1 MFIIFK
7 PYLGRIQTQ
16 QMILPKGLKMQF
28 KKMSLCVLFFILLFT
43 GCDSKDENI
52 PKDTIKNAIA
62 KENSTFFVDLQTTN
76 NEIIKAKIS
85 KNKIEFENMN
95 NKVVLLNFFATWCPP
110 CKAEIP
116 HLNALVKK
124 YPNDF
129 EIVAV
134 LLEKNKTNEELMAFI
149 EEFNIHY
156 KITHSS
162 NNYLLEQAVGGVKS
176 IPTMYLLNKQGEIK
190 QKYIGIVLEEMLEI
204 DIKKAMEN

>member
-28 KKMSLCVLFFILLFT
+28 KKMSLCVLFFTLLFT

-76 NEIIKAKIS
+76 NETIKAKIS
-85 KNKIEFENMN
+85 KNKIEFDNKN
-95 NKVVLLNFFATWCPP
+95 NKVILLNFFATWCPP

-124 YPNDF
+124 YPNEF
-129 EIVAV
+129 EVIAV

-149 EEFNIHY
+149 EEFNINY
-156 KITHSS
+156 TITNSS

-204 DIKKAMEN
+204 DIQKAMEN

>member
-1 MFIIFK
+1 
-7 PYLGRIQTQ
+7 
-16 QMILPKGLKMQF
+16 MILPKGLKMQF

-116 HLNALVKK
+116 HLNALIKK

-134 LLEKNKTNEELMAFI
+134 LLEKNKNTEELMAFI
-149 EEFNIHY
+149 EEFNINY

>member
-1 MFIIFK
+1 M
-7 PYLGRIQTQ
+7 GRIQTQ

-28 KKMSLCVLFFILLFT
+28 KKMSLCVLFFTLLFT

-76 NEIIKAKIS
+76 NETIKAKIS
-85 KNKIEFENMN
+85 KNKIEFDNKN
-95 NKVVLLNFFATWCPP
+95 NKVILLNFFATWCPP

-124 YPNDF
+124 YPNEF
-129 EIVAV
+129 EVIAV

-149 EEFNIHY
+149 EEFNINY
-156 KITHSS
+156 TITNSS

-204 DIKKAMEN
+204 DIQKAMEN

>member
-1 MFIIFK
+1 
-7 PYLGRIQTQ
+7 LGRIQTQ

-28 KKMSLCVLFFILLFT
+28 KKMSLCVLFFTLLFT

-76 NEIIKAKIS
+76 NETIKAKIS
-85 KNKIEFENMN
+85 KNKIEFDNKN
-95 NKVVLLNFFATWCPP
+95 NKVILLNFFATWCPP

-124 YPNDF
+124 YPNEF
-129 EIVAV
+129 EVIAV

-149 EEFNIHY
+149 EEFNINY
-156 KITHSS
+156 TITNSS

-204 DIKKAMEN
+204 DIQKAMEN

>member
-1 MFIIFK
+1 M
-7 PYLGRIQTQ
+7 GRIQTQ

-43 GCDSKDENI
+43 GCDSKDENSQ
-52 PKDTIKNAIA
+52 KETIKNAIS

-76 NEIIKAKIS
+76 NEILKAKIS
-85 KNKIEFENMN
+85 KNKIEFENLA
-95 NKVVLLNFFATWCPP
+95 NKVVLVNFFATWCPP

-116 HLNALVKK
+116 HLNALAQK

-129 EIVAV
+129 EVVAV
-134 LLEKNKTNEELMAFI
+134 LLEKNKTNEEIIDFI
-149 EEFNIHY
+149 NNFNISY
-156 KITHSS
+156 KVTNSS

-176 IPTMYLLNKQGEIK
+176 IPTMYLINKKGEIK
-190 QKYIGIVLEEMLEI
+190 QKYVGIVLEEMLEI

>member
-28 KKMSLCVLFFILLFT
+28 KKMSLCVLFFTLLFT

-76 NEIIKAKIS
+76 NETIKAKIS
-85 KNKIEFENMN
+85 KNKIEFDNKN
-95 NKVVLLNFFATWCPP
+95 NKVILLNFFATWCPP

-124 YPNDF
+124 YPNEF
-129 EIVAV
+129 EVIAV

>member
-7 PYLGRIQTQ
+7 PYLGKIQTQ

-28 KKMSLCVLFFILLFT
+28 KKMSLCVLFFTLLFT

-52 PKDTIKNAIA
+52 PKDTIKNTIA
-62 KENSTFFVDLQTTN
+62 KENTTFFVELDTTK
-76 NEIIKAKIS
+76 NEKIKAKIS
-85 KNKIEFENMN
+85 KNKIEFENKN
-95 NKVVLLNFFATWCPP
+95 NKVILLNFFATWCPP

-129 EIVAV
+129 EVIAV
-134 LLEKNKTNEELMAFI
+134 LLEKNKPNEELINFI
-149 EEFNIHY
+149 EEFNINY
-156 KITHSS
+156 TVTNSS
-162 NNYLLEQAVGGVKS
+162 NNYLLEQAVGGVSS

-204 DIKKAMEN
+204 DIQKAMEN